1 MATHPETEWQFDP
14 GAILL
19 LVAGDTYVLDQYTE
33 DSWNGADG
41 NLVTVQSGTPGTP
54 AIIDISAIGD
64 IGPLSCV
71 RFIDITFV
79 GGTVTCDSTCVD
91 GGGNDGIEFQSE
103 SDMVQQNSMS
113 MAMGLAF

>member
-1 MATHPETEWQFDP
+1 MGTNPEKEWLFDP
-14 GAILL
+14 GLIFT

-33 DSWNGADG
+33 DSWNGAAG
-41 NLVTVQSGTPGTP
+41 NPVTVKSGTPGTP

-64 IGPLSCV
+64 IGPLSYV

-91 GGGNDGIEFQSE
+91 GGGNDGIDFS
-103 SDMVQQNSMS
+103 SGLVPQNSMS